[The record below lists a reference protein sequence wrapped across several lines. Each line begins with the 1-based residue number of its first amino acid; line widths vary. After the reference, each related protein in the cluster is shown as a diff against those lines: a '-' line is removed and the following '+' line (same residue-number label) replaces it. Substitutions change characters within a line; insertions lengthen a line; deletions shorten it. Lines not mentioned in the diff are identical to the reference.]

1 MPHNILLKL
10 RQKSP
15 AIYNKKRGEGAYLY
29 TSLRERVNPSSEAI
43 YIFSFNPIL

>member
-1 MPHNILLKL
+1 MPHSIVLKL

-15 AIYNKKRGEGAYLY
+15 TIYNKKKKGGTYLY

-43 YIFSFNPIL
+43 YKFSFNPIL